1 MITIQHERSSKWV
14 LLTKIFLVFLYSY
27 KNYCAMDV
35 ELEVFM
41 ELYDMLATHTYAD
54 LITVLH
60 STAE

>member
-1 MITIQHERSSKWV
+1 
-14 LLTKIFLVFLYSY
+14 
-27 KNYCAMDV
+27 MDV

-41 ELYDMLATHTYAD
+41 ELYDMLATHTYTD